1 MLFWGKS
8 GLEFPCLKILFG
20 HPDPLVGDLTGNRE
34 SILRLHD
41 EARALGASLLVM
53 PEMAITGYSPRDLLL
68 REGFVTAAEASLA
81 QLASATLDGP
91 PMLVGTPRVVPGARG
106 LRNAVALLRNGEIEG
121 FHDKWLL
128 PGYDVFDEDRWFD
141 SGDAVLH
148 FDLEGKA
155 VAVLCCEDLWHGVD
169 AGVAGYSRDPLS
181 QVNAE
186 LILSVSASP
195 FVSGK
200 AEAQKSR
207 LLAVSQRTHAT
218 VVSLNQFGAHDE
230 LLFDGRVLV
239 AEPNGMLTRLNAGWA
254 AGMTT
259 LDCGSF
265 GGGLIG
271 LPDPGP
277 LGELVHA
284 LACGI
289 EGYVRKTG
297 HESVVL
303 GLSGGLDSALVAT
316 LAAIALGPEAVH
328 GLCMPSRYS
337 SSGSLDDARALA
349 AGLGMV
355 HLHEVGIEPIH
366 EALRL
371 SLQPV
376 LGDVEGVTDENLQ
389 ARARGV
395 LVMGLANAQGLLP
408 LATGNKSEIA
418 VGYSTLYGDMCG
430 ALLPLGDV
438 FKTKC
443 YELAVHINR
452 HPGRFGFH
460 QPPLPE
466 NTITKPPSAEL
477 RPGQRDADSLPSYDR
492 LDRVLEAWIE
502 QGKAEGDLPESDLV
516 GEILPMVQRSEF
528 KRRQAPVV
536 LKVSPKAFGP
546 GRHIP
551 VVAQTRD

>member
-1 MLFWGKS
+1 MLFWGET
-8 GLEFPCLKILFG
+8 GLLFCFLKILFG

-41 EARALGASLLVM
+41 EARAMGASLLVV
-53 PEMAITGYSPRDLLL
+53 PEMAITGYAPRDLLL
-68 REGFVTAAEASLA
+68 REGFVAAAEASLA
-81 QLASATLDGP
+81 QLASVTLDGP
-91 PMLVGTPRVVPGARG
+91 PILAGTPRAVPGPRG
-106 LRNAVALLRNGEIEG
+106 LRNSVALLRKGVIES

-141 SGDAVLH
+141 SGEEVLH

-155 VAVLCCEDLWHGVD
+155 VAVLCCEDLWHGAD
-169 AGVAGYSRDPLS
+169 AGVSAYVRDPLS
-181 QVNAE
+181 KVNAE
-186 LILSVSASP
+186 LIVSVSASP

-200 AEAQKSR
+200 ARTQQDRLRQVAQQAS
-207 LLAVSQRTHAT
+207 AT
-218 VVSLNQFGAHDE
+218 VVVLNQFGAHDE
-230 LLFDGRVLV
+230 LLFDGRVMV
-239 AEPNGMLTRLNAGWA
+239 AEPNGSLTRLNAGWQ
-254 AGMTT
+254 AGMTA
-259 LDCGSF
+259 LDWGS
-265 GGGLIG
+265 LESHSE
-271 LPDPGP
+271 PDP
-277 LGELVHA
+277 LDELVHA

-289 EGYVRKTG
+289 SGYVRKTG

-316 LAAIALGPEAVH
+316 LAAIALGSESVH
-328 GLCMPSRYS
+328 GICMPSRYS
-337 SSGSLDDARALA
+337 SSGSLDDARDLA
-349 AGLGMV
+349 ARLGMV
-355 HLHEVGIEPIH
+355 HLHEIGIDPIH
-366 EALRL
+366 EALRQ
-371 SLQPV
+371 SLQPA
-376 LGDVEGVTDENLQ
+376 LGEVAGVTDENLQ

-408 LATGNKSEIA
+408 LATGNKSELA

-438 FKTKC
+438 FKSKC

-452 HPGRFGFH
+452 HPQRFGFDE
-460 QPPLPE
+460 PPLPE
-466 NTITKPPSAEL
+466 STITKPPSAEL
-477 RPGQRDADSLPSYDR
+477 RPDQQDADSLPTYDR

-502 QGKAEGDLPESDLV
+502 QGVAEDVLPEPDLV

-551 VVAQTRD
+551 VVARTRD

>member
-1 MLFWGKS
+1 MLFWGAT
-8 GLEFPCLKILFG
+8 GLVFGFLKILFG

-41 EARALGASLLVM
+41 EARAMGASLLVM
-53 PEMAITGYSPRDLLL
+53 PEMAITGYAPRDLLL
-68 REGFVTAAEASLA
+68 RDGFVAAAEASLT
-81 QLASATLDGP
+81 QLASVTLDGP
-91 PMLVGTPRVVPGARG
+91 PILVGTPRAVPGPRG
-106 LRNAVALLRNGEIEG
+106 LRNAVALLRKGAIES

-141 SGDAVLH
+141 SGEEVLH
-148 FDLEGKA
+148 FDLEGKT
-155 VAVLCCEDLWHGVD
+155 VAVLCCEDLWHGAD
-169 AGVAGYSRDPLS
+169 AGVSGYERDPLS
-181 QVNAE
+181 KVDAE
-186 LILSVSASP
+186 LVLSVSASP

-200 AEAQKSR
+200 AQAQQDR
-207 LLAVSQRTHAT
+207 LRHVAQRTKAT
-218 VVSLNQFGAHDE
+218 VGVLNQFGAHDE
-230 LLFDGRVLV
+230 LLFDGRVMV
-239 AEPNGMLTRLNAGWA
+239 AEPNGSLSRLNAGWQ
-254 AGMTT
+254 AGMTV
-259 LDCGSF
+259 LDWDNRESHSE
-265 GGGLIG
+265 
-271 LPDPGP
+271 PDP
-277 LGELVHA
+277 LDEFVHA

-289 EGYVRKTG
+289 SGYVRKTG

-303 GLSGGLDSALVAT
+303 GLSGGLDSALVAP

-328 GLCMPSRYS
+328 GICMPSRYS
-337 SSGSLDDARALA
+337 SSGSLDDARDLA
-349 AGLGMV
+349 ARLGMV
-355 HLHEVGIEPIH
+355 HLHEIGIEPIH
-366 EALRL
+366 EALRQ
-371 SLQPV
+371 SLQPA
-376 LGDVEGVTDENLQ
+376 LGEVGGVTDENLQ

-408 LATGNKSEIA
+408 LATGNKSELA

-438 FKTKC
+438 FKSKC

-452 HPGRFGFH
+452 HPQRFGFDE
-460 QPPLPE
+460 PPLPE
-466 NTITKPPSAEL
+466 STITKPPSAEL
-477 RPGQRDADSLPSYDR
+477 RPDQQDADSLPTYDC

-502 QGKAEGDLPESDLV
+502 QGVAEHALPEPDLV

-551 VVAQTRD
+551 VVARTRD

>member
-1 MLFWGKS
+1 M
-8 GLEFPCLKILFG
+8 KILFG
-20 HPDPLVGDLTGNRE
+20 HPDPLVGDLIGNRE

-41 EARALGASLLVM
+41 EARAMGASLLVM
-53 PEMAITGYSPRDLLL
+53 PEMAITGYAPRDLLL
-68 REGFVTAAEASLA
+68 RDGFVAAAEASLD
-81 QLASATLDGP
+81 QLASVTLDGP
-91 PMLVGTPRVVPGARG
+91 PILVGTPRAAPGNRG
-106 LRNAVALLRNGEIEG
+106 LRNAVALLRKGVIES

-141 SGDAVLH
+141 SGEEVLH
-148 FDLEGKA
+148 FDLEGKS

-169 AGVAGYSRDPLS
+169 ARVTGYARDPLS
-181 QVNAE
+181 KVDAE

-195 FVSGK
+195 FVGGK
-200 AEAQKSR
+200 ARAQQDR
-207 LLAVSQRTHAT
+207 LLQVAKQTRAT
-218 VVSLNQFGAHDE
+218 VAVLNQFGAHDE
-230 LLFDGRVLV
+230 LLFDGRVMV
-239 AEPNGMLTRLNAGWA
+239 AEANGSVTRLNVGWQ
-254 AGMTT
+254 AGMTA
-259 LDCGSF
+259 LDWGNLE
-265 GGGLIG
+265 GHPE
-271 LPDPGP
+271 PDP
-277 LGELVHA
+277 LDELVHA

-289 EGYVRKTG
+289 SGYVRKTG

-328 GLCMPSRYS
+328 GICMPSRYS
-337 SSGSLDDARALA
+337 SSGSLDDARDLA
-349 AGLGMV
+349 ARLGMV
-355 HLHEVGIEPIH
+355 HLHEIEIEPIH
-366 EALRL
+366 EALRR
-371 SLQPV
+371 SLKPAV
-376 LGDVEGVTDENLQ
+376 GEVVGITDENLQ

-408 LATGNKSEIA
+408 LATGNKSELA

-438 FKTKC
+438 FKSKC

-452 HPGRFGFH
+452 HPQRFGFDE
-460 QPPLPE
+460 PPLPE
-466 NTITKPPSAEL
+466 STITKPPSAEL
-477 RPGQRDADSLPSYDR
+477 RPDQQDADSLPTYDR
-492 LDRVLEAWIE
+492 LDRVLDAWIE
-502 QGKAEGDLPESDLV
+502 QGVAEDALPEPDLV

-551 VVAQTRD
+551 VVARTRD

>member
-8 GLEFPCLKILFG
+8 GLEFRCLKILFG

-34 SILRLHD
+34 GILRLHD
-41 EARALGASLLVM
+41 EARALGASLLVL
-53 PEMAITGYSPRDLLL
+53 PEMAITGYAPRDLLL
-68 REGFVTAAEASLA
+68 RDGFVAAAEASLA
-81 QLASATLDGP
+81 QLASVTLDGP
-91 PMLVGTPRVVPGARG
+91 PMLVGTPRSVPGARG
-106 LRNAVALLRNGEIEG
+106 LRNAVALLRNGEIEA

-141 SGDAVLH
+141 SGDEVLH
-148 FDLEGKA
+148 FDLEGKT

-195 FVSGK
+195 FVAGK
-200 AEAQKSR
+200 AEVQKSR
-207 LLAVSQRTHAT
+207 LLAVSQRTNAT
-218 VVSLNQFGAHDE
+218 VAVLNQFGAHDE
-230 LLFDGRVLV
+230 LLFDGRVLL
-239 AEPNGMLTRLNAGWA
+239 AEPTGSVTRLNAGWVP
-254 AGMTT
+254 GMTV
-259 LDCGSF
+259 LD
-265 GGGLIG
+265 GGDLVGH
-271 LPDPGP
+271 PDPDP
-277 LGELVHA
+277 LDELVHA

-337 SSGSLDDARALA
+337 SAGSLEDARALA
-349 AGLGMV
+349 ARLGMV
-355 HLHEVGIEPIH
+355 HLHDVDIEPIH

-376 LGDVEGVTDENLQ
+376 LGNVEGVTDENLQ

-408 LATGNKSEIA
+408 LATGNKSELA

-452 HPGRFGFH
+452 HPQRFGFDE
-460 QPPLPE
+460 PPLPE

-477 RPGQRDADSLPSYDR
+477 RPDQCDADSLPAYDR

-502 QGKAEGDLPESDLV
+502 HGKAEDALPESDLV

-551 VVAQTRD
+551 VVARTRD

>member
-1 MLFWGKS
+1 MLFWGAT
-8 GLEFPCLKILFG
+8 GLVFRFLKILFG

-41 EARALGASLLVM
+41 EARAMGASLLVM
-53 PEMAITGYSPRDLLL
+53 PEMAITGYAPRDLLL
-68 REGFVTAAEASLA
+68 RDGFVAAAEASLT
-81 QLASATLDGP
+81 QLASVTLDGP
-91 PMLVGTPRVVPGARG
+91 PILVGTPRAVPGPRG
-106 LRNAVALLRNGEIEG
+106 LRNAVALLRKGVIES

-141 SGDAVLH
+141 SGDEVLH
-148 FDLEGKA
+148 FDLEGKT
-155 VAVLCCEDLWHGVD
+155 VAVLCCEDLWHGAD
-169 AGVAGYSRDPLS
+169 AGVPGYVHDPLS
-181 QVNAE
+181 KVDAE

-200 AEAQKSR
+200 ARAQQDR
-207 LLAVSQRTHAT
+207 LRQVAQRAKAT
-218 VVSLNQFGAHDE
+218 VGVLNQFGAHDE
-230 LLFDGRVLV
+230 LLFDGRVMV
-239 AEPNGMLTRLNAGWA
+239 AEPNGSLTHLNAGWQP
-254 AGMTT
+254 GMTV
-259 LDCGSF
+259 LDWDNQESHAE
-265 GGGLIG
+265 
-271 LPDPGP
+271 PDP
-277 LGELVHA
+277 LDELVHA

-289 EGYVRKTG
+289 SGYVRKTG

-328 GLCMPSRYS
+328 GICMPSRYS
-337 SSGSLDDARALA
+337 STGSLDDARDLA
-349 AGLGMV
+349 ARLGMV
-355 HLHEVGIEPIH
+355 HLHEIGIEPIH
-366 EALRL
+366 EALRQ
-371 SLQPV
+371 SLQPT
-376 LGDVEGVTDENLQ
+376 LGEVAGVTDENLQ

-408 LATGNKSEIA
+408 LATGNKSELA

-438 FKTKC
+438 FKSKC

-452 HPGRFGFH
+452 HPQRFGFDE
-460 QPPLPE
+460 PPLPE
-466 NTITKPPSAEL
+466 STITKPPSAEL
-477 RPGQRDADSLPSYDR
+477 RPDQQDADSLPTYDR

-502 QGKAEGDLPESDLV
+502 QGVAEDALPEPDLV
-516 GEILPMVQRSEF
+516 GEILPMVQRSDF

-551 VVAQTRD
+551 VVARTRD

>member
-1 MLFWGKS
+1 MLFWGAT
-8 GLEFPCLKILFG
+8 GLVFRFLKILFG

-41 EARALGASLLVM
+41 EARAMGASLLVM
-53 PEMAITGYSPRDLLL
+53 PEMAITGYAPRDLLL
-68 REGFVTAAEASLA
+68 RDGFVAAAEASLT
-81 QLASATLDGP
+81 QLASVTLDGP
-91 PMLVGTPRVVPGARG
+91 PILVGTPRAVPGPRG
-106 LRNAVALLRNGEIEG
+106 LRNAVALLRKGVIES

-141 SGDAVLH
+141 SGDEVLH
-148 FDLEGKA
+148 FDLEGKT
-155 VAVLCCEDLWHGVD
+155 VAVLCCEDLWHGAD
-169 AGVAGYSRDPLS
+169 AGVSGYVHDPLCK
-181 QVNAE
+181 VDAE

-200 AEAQKSR
+200 ARAQQDR
-207 LLAVSQRTHAT
+207 LRQVAKRTKAT
-218 VVSLNQFGAHDE
+218 VGVLNQFGAHDE
-230 LLFDGRVLV
+230 LLFDGRVMV
-239 AEPNGMLTRLNAGWA
+239 AEPNGSLTHLNAGWQP
-254 AGMTT
+254 GMTV
-259 LDCGSF
+259 LDWDNRESHAE
-265 GGGLIG
+265 
-271 LPDPGP
+271 PDP
-277 LGELVHA
+277 LDELVRA

-289 EGYVRKTG
+289 SGYVRKTG

-328 GLCMPSRYS
+328 GICMPSRYS
-337 SSGSLDDARALA
+337 SSGSLDDARDLA
-349 AGLGMV
+349 ARLGME
-355 HLHEVGIEPIH
+355 HLHEIGIEPIH
-366 EALRL
+366 EALRQ
-371 SLQPV
+371 SLQPA
-376 LGDVEGVTDENLQ
+376 LGEVAGVTDENLQ

-408 LATGNKSEIA
+408 LATGNKSELA

-438 FKTKC
+438 FKSKC

-452 HPGRFGFH
+452 HPQRFGFDE
-460 QPPLPE
+460 PPLPE
-466 NTITKPPSAEL
+466 STITKPPSAEL
-477 RPGQRDADSLPSYDR
+477 RPDQQDADSLPTYDR

-502 QGKAEGDLPESDLV
+502 QGVAEDALPEPDLV

-551 VVAQTRD
+551 VVARTRD

>member
-1 MLFWGKS
+1 MLFRGES
-8 GLEFPCLKILFG
+8 GLVFGFLKILFG

-41 EARALGASLLVM
+41 EARAMGASLLVM
-53 PEMAITGYSPRDLLL
+53 PEMAITGYAPRDLLL
-68 REGFVTAAEASLA
+68 RDGFVAAAEASLA
-81 QLASATLDGP
+81 QLASVTLDGP
-91 PMLVGTPRVVPGARG
+91 PILVGTPRAVPGPRG
-106 LRNAVALLRNGEIEG
+106 LRNAVALLRKGVIES

-141 SGDAVLH
+141 TGEEVLH
-148 FDLEGKA
+148 FDLEGKT
-155 VAVLCCEDLWHGVD
+155 VAVLCCEDLWHGAD
-169 AGVAGYSRDPLS
+169 AGVSGYVHDPLCK
-181 QVNAE
+181 VDAE

-200 AEAQKSR
+200 AQAQQER
-207 LLAVSQRTHAT
+207 LRQVAQRTSAT
-218 VVSLNQFGAHDE
+218 VGVLNQFGGHDE
-230 LLFDGRVLV
+230 LLFDGRVMV
-239 AEPNGMLTRLNAGWA
+239 AEPNGSLTRLNAGWQ
-254 AGMTT
+254 AGMTV
-259 LDCGSF
+259 LDWDNWESHSE
-265 GGGLIG
+265 
-271 LPDPGP
+271 PDP
-277 LGELVHA
+277 LDELVHA

-289 EGYVRKTG
+289 SGYVRKTG

-328 GLCMPSRYS
+328 GICMPSRYS
-337 SSGSLDDARALA
+337 SSGSLDDARDLA
-349 AGLGMV
+349 ARLGMM
-355 HLHEVGIEPIH
+355 HLHEIGIEPIH
-366 EALRL
+366 EALRQ
-371 SLQPV
+371 SLQPA
-376 LGDVEGVTDENLQ
+376 LGEVAGVTDENLQ

-408 LATGNKSEIA
+408 LATGNKSELA

-438 FKTKC
+438 FKSKC

-452 HPGRFGFH
+452 HPQRFGFDE
-460 QPPLPE
+460 PPLPE
-466 NTITKPPSAEL
+466 STITKPPSAEL
-477 RPGQRDADSLPSYDR
+477 RPDQQDADSLPTYDR

-502 QGKAEGDLPESDLV
+502 QGVAEDALPEPDLV

-551 VVAQTRD
+551 VVARTRD

>member
-1 MLFWGKS
+1 M
-8 GLEFPCLKILFG
+8 KILFG
-20 HPDPLVGDLTGNRE
+20 HPDPLVGDLIGNRE

-41 EARALGASLLVM
+41 EARAMGASLLVV
-53 PEMAITGYSPRDLLL
+53 PEMAITGYAPRDLLL
-68 REGFVTAAEASLA
+68 RDGFVAAAEASLD
-81 QLASATLDGP
+81 QLASVTLDGP
-91 PMLVGTPRVVPGARG
+91 PILVGTPRAAPGNRG
-106 LRNAVALLRNGEIEG
+106 LRNAVALLRKGVIES

-141 SGDAVLH
+141 SGEEVLH
-148 FDLEGKA
+148 FDLEGKS

-169 AGVAGYSRDPLS
+169 ARVTGYARDPLS
-181 QVNAE
+181 KVDAE

-195 FVSGK
+195 FVGGK
-200 AEAQKSR
+200 ARAQQDR
-207 LLAVSQRTHAT
+207 LLQVAKQTRAT
-218 VVSLNQFGAHDE
+218 VAVLNQFGAHDE
-230 LLFDGRVLV
+230 LLFDGRVMV
-239 AEPNGMLTRLNAGWA
+239 AEANGSVTRLNVGWQ
-254 AGMTT
+254 AGMTA
-259 LDCGSF
+259 LDWGNF
-265 GGGLIG
+265 EGHPE
-271 LPDPGP
+271 PDP
-277 LGELVHA
+277 LDELVHA

-289 EGYVRKTG
+289 SGYVRKTG

-328 GLCMPSRYS
+328 GICMPSRYS
-337 SSGSLDDARALA
+337 SSGSLDDARDLA
-349 AGLGMV
+349 ARLGMV
-355 HLHEVGIEPIH
+355 HLHEIEIEPIH
-366 EALRL
+366 EALRR
-371 SLQPV
+371 SLKPAV
-376 LGDVEGVTDENLQ
+376 GEVVGITDENLQ

-408 LATGNKSEIA
+408 LATGNKSELA

-438 FKTKC
+438 FKSKC

-452 HPGRFGFH
+452 HPQRFGFDE
-460 QPPLPE
+460 PPLPE
-466 NTITKPPSAEL
+466 STITKPPSAEL
-477 RPGQRDADSLPSYDR
+477 RPDQQDADSLPTYDR

-502 QGKAEGDLPESDLV
+502 QGVAEDALPEPDLV

-551 VVAQTRD
+551 VVARTRD

>member
-1 MLFWGKS
+1 MLFWGET
-8 GLEFPCLKILFG
+8 GLVFGFLKILFG

-41 EARALGASLLVM
+41 EARAMGASLLVM
-53 PEMAITGYSPRDLLL
+53 PEMAITGYAPRDLLL
-68 REGFVTAAEASLA
+68 RDGFVAAAEASLT
-81 QLASATLDGP
+81 QLASVTLDGP
-91 PMLVGTPRVVPGARG
+91 PILVGTPRAVPGPRG
-106 LRNAVALLRNGEIEG
+106 LRNAVALLRKGVIES

-141 SGDAVLH
+141 SGDEVFH
-148 FDLEGKA
+148 FDLEGKT
-155 VAVLCCEDLWHGVD
+155 VAVLCCEDLWHGAD
-169 AGVAGYSRDPLS
+169 AGVPGYVHDPLS
-181 QVNAE
+181 KVDAE

-200 AEAQKSR
+200 ARAQQDR
-207 LLAVSQRTHAT
+207 LRQVAQRTQAT
-218 VVSLNQFGAHDE
+218 VGVLNQFGAHDE
-230 LLFDGRVLV
+230 LLFDGRVMV
-239 AEPNGMLTRLNAGWA
+239 AEPNGSLIRLNAGWQP
-254 AGMTT
+254 GMTV
-259 LDCGSF
+259 LDWDNRESHAE
-265 GGGLIG
+265 
-271 LPDPGP
+271 PDP
-277 LGELVHA
+277 LDELVRA

-289 EGYVRKTG
+289 SGYVRKTG

-328 GLCMPSRYS
+328 GICMPSRYS
-337 SSGSLDDARALA
+337 SSGSLDDARDLA
-349 AGLGMV
+349 ARLGMV
-355 HLHEVGIEPIH
+355 HLHEIGIEPIH
-366 EALRL
+366 EALRQ
-371 SLQPV
+371 SLQPA
-376 LGDVEGVTDENLQ
+376 LGEVAGVTDENLQ

-395 LVMGLANAQGLLP
+395 LVMGLANSQGLLP
-408 LATGNKSEIA
+408 LATGNKSELA

-438 FKTKC
+438 FKSKC

-452 HPGRFGFH
+452 HPQRFGFDE
-460 QPPLPE
+460 PPLPE
-466 NTITKPPSAEL
+466 STITKPPSAEL
-477 RPGQRDADSLPSYDR
+477 RPDQQDADSLPTYDR

-502 QGKAEGDLPESDLV
+502 HGVAEDALPEPDLV

-536 LKVSPKAFGP
+536 LKISPKAFGP

-551 VVAQTRD
+551 VVARTRD

>member
-1 MLFWGKS
+1 MLFWGET
-8 GLEFPCLKILFG
+8 GLVFRYLKILFG
-20 HPDPLVGDLTGNRE
+20 HPDPLVGDLTWNRE

-41 EARALGASLLVM
+41 EARAMGASLLVM
-53 PEMAITGYSPRDLLL
+53 PEMAITGYAPRDLLL
-68 REGFVTAAEASLA
+68 RDGFVAAAEASLA
-81 QLASATLDGP
+81 QLASVTLDGP
-91 PMLVGTPRVVPGARG
+91 PILVGTPRAAPGPRG
-106 LRNAVALLRNGEIEG
+106 LRNAVALLRKGVIES

-141 SGDAVLH
+141 SGEEVLH
-148 FDLEGKA
+148 FDLEGKT
-155 VAVLCCEDLWHGVD
+155 VAVLCCEDLWHGAD
-169 AGVAGYSRDPLS
+169 AGVSGYVHDPLCK
-181 QVNAE
+181 VDAE

-200 AEAQKSR
+200 AQAQQDR
-207 LLAVSQRTHAT
+207 LRQVAQRTDAT
-218 VVSLNQFGAHDE
+218 VGVLNQFGGHDE
-230 LLFDGRVLV
+230 LLFDGRVMV
-239 AEPNGMLTRLNAGWA
+239 AEPDGSLIRLNAGWQ
-254 AGMTT
+254 AGMTV
-259 LDCGSF
+259 LDWDNRGSH
-265 GGGLIG
+265 
-271 LPDPGP
+271 PDPDP
-277 LGELVHA
+277 LDELVHA

-289 EGYVRKTG
+289 SGYVRKTG

-328 GLCMPSRYS
+328 GICMPSRYS
-337 SSGSLDDARALA
+337 SSGSLDDARDLA
-349 AGLGMV
+349 ARLGMV
-355 HLHEVGIEPIH
+355 HLHEIGIEPIH
-366 EALRL
+366 EALRQ
-371 SLQPV
+371 SLQPA
-376 LGDVEGVTDENLQ
+376 LGEVAGVTDENLQ

-408 LATGNKSEIA
+408 LATGNKSELA

-438 FKTKC
+438 FKSKC

-452 HPGRFGFH
+452 HPQRFGFEE
-460 QPPLPE
+460 PPLPE
-466 NTITKPPSAEL
+466 STITKPPSAEL
-477 RPGQRDADSLPSYDR
+477 RPDQQDADSLPTYDR

-502 QGKAEGDLPESDLV
+502 HGVAEDALPEPDLV

-551 VVAQTRD
+551 VVARTRD

>member
-1 MLFWGKS
+1 MLFWGAT
-8 GLEFPCLKILFG
+8 GLVFRFLKILFG

-41 EARALGASLLVM
+41 EARAMGASLLVM
-53 PEMAITGYSPRDLLL
+53 PEMAITGYAPRDLLL
-68 REGFVTAAEASLA
+68 RDGFVAAAEASLT
-81 QLASATLDGP
+81 QLASVTLDGP
-91 PMLVGTPRVVPGARG
+91 PILVGTPRAVPGPRG
-106 LRNAVALLRNGEIEG
+106 LRNAVALLRKGVIES

-141 SGDAVLH
+141 SGDEVLH
-148 FDLEGKA
+148 FDLEGKT
-155 VAVLCCEDLWHGVD
+155 VAVLCCEDLWHGAD
-169 AGVAGYSRDPLS
+169 AGVPGYVHDPLS
-181 QVNAE
+181 KVDAE

-200 AEAQKSR
+200 ARAQQDR
-207 LLAVSQRTHAT
+207 LRQVAQRTKAT
-218 VVSLNQFGAHDE
+218 VGVLNQFGAHDE
-230 LLFDGRVLV
+230 LLFDGRVMV
-239 AEPNGMLTRLNAGWA
+239 AEPNGSLTHLNAGWQP
-254 AGMTT
+254 GMTV
-259 LDCGSF
+259 LDWDNQESHAE
-265 GGGLIG
+265 
-271 LPDPGP
+271 PDP
-277 LGELVHA
+277 LDELVHA

-289 EGYVRKTG
+289 SGYVRKTG

-328 GLCMPSRYS
+328 GICMPSRYS
-337 SSGSLDDARALA
+337 SSGSLDDARDLA
-349 AGLGMV
+349 ARLGMM
-355 HLHEVGIEPIH
+355 HLHEIGIEPIH
-366 EALRL
+366 EALRQ
-371 SLQPV
+371 SLQPA
-376 LGDVEGVTDENLQ
+376 LGEVPGVTDENLQ

-408 LATGNKSEIA
+408 LATGNKSELA

-438 FKTKC
+438 FKSKC

-452 HPGRFGFH
+452 HPQRFGFDE
-460 QPPLPE
+460 PPLPE
-466 NTITKPPSAEL
+466 STITKPPSAEL
-477 RPGQRDADSLPSYDR
+477 RPDQQDADSLPTYDR

-502 QGKAEGDLPESDLV
+502 QGVAEDALPEPDLV

-551 VVAQTRD
+551 VVARTRD

>member
-1 MLFWGKS
+1 M
-8 GLEFPCLKILFG
+8 KILFG
-20 HPDPLVGDLTGNRE
+20 HPDPLVGDLIGNRE

-41 EARALGASLLVM
+41 EARAMGASLLVV
-53 PEMAITGYSPRDLLL
+53 PEMAITGHAPRDLLL
-68 REGFVTAAEASLA
+68 RDGFVAAAEASLD
-81 QLASATLDGP
+81 QLASVTLDGP
-91 PMLVGTPRVVPGARG
+91 PILVGTPRAAPGNRG
-106 LRNAVALLRNGEIEG
+106 LRNAVALLRKGVIES

-141 SGDAVLH
+141 SGEEVLH
-148 FDLEGKA
+148 FDLEGKS

-169 AGVAGYSRDPLS
+169 ARVTGYARDPLS
-181 QVNAE
+181 KVDAE

-195 FVSGK
+195 FVGGK
-200 AEAQKSR
+200 ARAQQDR
-207 LLAVSQRTHAT
+207 LLQVAKQTRAT
-218 VVSLNQFGAHDE
+218 VAVLNQFGAHDE
-230 LLFDGRVLV
+230 LLFDGRVMV
-239 AEPNGMLTRLNAGWA
+239 AEANGSVTRLNVGWQ
-254 AGMTT
+254 AGMTA
-259 LDCGSF
+259 LDWGNF
-265 GGGLIG
+265 EGHPE
-271 LPDPGP
+271 PDP
-277 LGELVHA
+277 LDELVHA

-289 EGYVRKTG
+289 SGYVRKTG

-328 GLCMPSRYS
+328 GICMPSRYS
-337 SSGSLDDARALA
+337 SSGSLDDARDLA
-349 AGLGMV
+349 ARLGMV
-355 HLHEVGIEPIH
+355 HLHEIEIEPIH
-366 EALRL
+366 EALRR
-371 SLQPV
+371 SLKPAV
-376 LGDVEGVTDENLQ
+376 GEVVGITDENLQ

-408 LATGNKSEIA
+408 LATGNKSELA

-438 FKTKC
+438 FKSKC

-452 HPGRFGFH
+452 HPQRFGFDE
-460 QPPLPE
+460 PPLPE
-466 NTITKPPSAEL
+466 STITKPPSAEL
-477 RPGQRDADSLPSYDR
+477 RPDQQDADSLPTYDR

-502 QGKAEGDLPESDLV
+502 QGVAEDALPEPDLV

-551 VVAQTRD
+551 VVARTRD

>member
-1 MLFWGKS
+1 MLFWGAT
-8 GLEFPCLKILFG
+8 GLVFRFLKILFG

-41 EARALGASLLVM
+41 EARAMGACLLVM
-53 PEMAITGYSPRDLLL
+53 PEMAITGYAPRDLLL
-68 REGFVTAAEASLA
+68 RDGFVAAAEASLT
-81 QLASATLDGP
+81 QLASVTLDGP
-91 PMLVGTPRVVPGARG
+91 PILVGTPRAVPGPRG
-106 LRNAVALLRNGEIEG
+106 LRNAVALLRKGVIES

-141 SGDAVLH
+141 SGDEVLH
-148 FDLEGKA
+148 FDLEGKT
-155 VAVLCCEDLWHGVD
+155 VAVLCCEDLWHGAD
-169 AGVAGYSRDPLS
+169 AGVSGYVHDPLCK
-181 QVNAE
+181 VDAE

-200 AEAQKSR
+200 ARAQQDR
-207 LLAVSQRTHAT
+207 LRQVAQRTKAT
-218 VVSLNQFGAHDE
+218 VGVLNQFGAHDE
-230 LLFDGRVLV
+230 LLFDGRVMV
-239 AEPNGMLTRLNAGWA
+239 AEPNGSLTHLNAGWQP
-254 AGMTT
+254 GMTV
-259 LDCGSF
+259 LDWDNKESHAE
-265 GGGLIG
+265 
-271 LPDPGP
+271 PDP
-277 LGELVHA
+277 LDELVHA

-289 EGYVRKTG
+289 SGYVRKTG

-328 GLCMPSRYS
+328 GICMPSRYS
-337 SSGSLDDARALA
+337 SSASLDDARDLA
-349 AGLGMV
+349 ARLGMV
-355 HLHEVGIEPIH
+355 HLHEIGIEPIH
-366 EALRL
+366 EALRQ
-371 SLQPV
+371 SLQPA
-376 LGDVEGVTDENLQ
+376 LGEVAGVTDENLQ

-408 LATGNKSEIA
+408 LATGNKSELA

-438 FKTKC
+438 FKSKC

-452 HPGRFGFH
+452 HPQRFGFDE
-460 QPPLPE
+460 PPLPE
-466 NTITKPPSAEL
+466 STITKPPSAEL
-477 RPGQRDADSLPSYDR
+477 RPDQQDADSLPTYDR

-502 QGKAEGDLPESDLV
+502 QGVAEDALPEPDLV

-551 VVAQTRD
+551 VVARTRD